1 MPDQDRDEAIH
12 PASEIKLARAR
23 QHGEYCRSY
32 TLAQAVQV
40 AAGMAVLG
48 IALLPLALALLD
60 WTRDY
65 WTRSAGLQQPET
77 DLPEM
82 LARIGWPL
90 GLLLLALFVI
100 GCASHLLQ
108 TGWSWGQRPL
118 LKAPS
123 WQLDQAVRQ
132 WFSPTRWI
140 VALAGLGCLGATVAW
155 WWSNGS
161 AELEQLSQLWAAP
174 AEELVSTSISRIRTW
189 LLPVVG
195 SLLLVGGLDY
205 ALQRWSYFQ
214 RLQMTDQE
222 LRDEQ
227 KDEQN
232 LARSA
237 IRKRRPS
244 LR

>member
-1 MPDQDRDEAIH
+1 M
-12 PASEIKLARAR
+12 
-23 QHGEYCRSY
+23 
-32 TLAQAVQV
+32 
-40 AAGMAVLG
+40 
-48 IALLPLALALLD
+48 
-60 WTRDY
+60 
-65 WTRSAGLQQPET
+65 
-77 DLPEM
+77 
-82 LARIGWPL
+82 
-90 GLLLLALFVI
+90 
-100 GCASHLLQ
+100 
-108 TGWSWGQRPL
+108 
-118 LKAPS
+118 KAPS

-140 VALAGLGCLGATVAW
+140 VALAGLGCLGAMVAW